1 MSSLRAP
8 FWVPSGVSWNTL
20 PVFIYIYIFF
30 SLIFALTVLSGLM
43 LVQLVALLTADEEF
57 CLLVWGSPQR
67 RMKLHTTCVPFAALL
82 LKWPCCGGVRG
93 TGCELGAGR
102 SWANSKRWSS
112 TREFGWDHAVTDHF
126 RYLQCTWHRGH
137 RCQALGHQMPGQS
150 VPYTFLKSLMNLV
163 ELATFFVDS
172 YLFTSCSEA

>member
-1 MSSLRAP
+1 MLIGA
-8 FWVPSGVSWNTL
+8 VSGVVAPCPFLGTIWGELEYAAS
-20 PVFIYIYIFF
+20 VYIYIYIFF

-102 SWANSKRWSS
+102 S
-112 TREFGWDHAVTDHF
+112 
-126 RYLQCTWHRGH
+126 
-137 RCQALGHQMPGQS
+137 
-150 VPYTFLKSLMNLV
+150 
-163 ELATFFVDS
+163 
-172 YLFTSCSEA
+172 